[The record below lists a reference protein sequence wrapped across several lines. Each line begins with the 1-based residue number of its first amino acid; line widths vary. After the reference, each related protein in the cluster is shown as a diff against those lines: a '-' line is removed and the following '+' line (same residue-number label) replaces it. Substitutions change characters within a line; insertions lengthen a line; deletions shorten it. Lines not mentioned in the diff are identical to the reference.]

1 MARAHV
7 DPEAW
12 AKKVRLR
19 KMIFIPLAIVLV
31 LAVGTLWVLKKHVI
45 PEQQRRK
52 LYEQAEA
59 ALSQGDTQQAI
70 DCFSLDWGYRDA
82 AERATELAV
91 SAQPDDS
98 FLQTIQ
104 NAELGEIVTFGS
116 WEQDAKESDG
126 PEPIEWIVLAEDD
139 RRILLW
145 SEKVLDTVP
154 YNQSLVDITW
164 ADCTLR
170 SWLNETF
177 YQNAFSQNEKALI
190 SKTLIETADNPAS
203 HTDGGADTEDCV
215 FILSFNELLAFASCN
230 PNLDEIAAVA
240 TDYAN
245 SRGLDVHKEWRTCQ
259 WWLRMP
265 GVTQDCAGYCDMGG
279 NPLYSGY
286 VNRPDFGVRPAI
298 WVFAPGRKNPTST
311 EN

>member
-31 LAVGTLWVLKKHVI
+31 LAFGTFWVLKKHVL
-45 PEQQRRK
+45 PEQRRRK

-59 ALSQGDTQQAI
+59 ALSQGDTQHAI

-82 AERATELAV
+82 AERATELAFSV
-91 SAQPDDS
+91 QPDDS
-98 FLQTIQ
+98 FLQVIQ
-104 NAELGEIVTFGS
+104 NAQLGEIVTFGS

-154 YNQSLVDITW
+154 YNQSRVDITW
-164 ADCTLR
+164 ANCTLR

-190 SKTLIETADNPAS
+190 SKTLIETADNPVS
-203 HTDGGADTEDCV
+203 HTDGGADTEDSV
-215 FILSFNELLAFASCN
+215 FILSFNELLAFSSCN
-230 PNLDEIAAVA
+230 PNLNDVAALA
-240 TDYAN
+240 TDYATAC
-245 SRGLDVHKEWRTCQ
+245 GLDVHKQWRTCQ

-265 GVTQDCAGYCDMGG
+265 GATQDCAGYCDMGG
-279 NPLYSGY
+279 NPLYSGS
-286 VNRPDFGVRPAI
+286 VSRPDFGVRPAI
-298 WVFAPGRKNPTST
+298 WVFAPGRGEQT